1 MGDTAN
7 IYFWVTM
14 LSACVFAIII
24 CFMKY
29 DTPARAALAD
39 MTVKLRIFSLGFLF
53 FVLLTGPTEFDI
65 KSGLIAVC
73 IVWIA
78 VSIFTLISR
87 KFNPLKLPTA
97 MNIIFAILMF
107 LMSRVLK

>member
-29 DTPARAALAD
+29 DTSARAALAD
-39 MTVKLRIFSLGFLF
+39 MTVKLRFFSLGFLF
-53 FVLLTGPTEFDI
+53 FVLLTGPTKFDI

-107 LMSRVLK
+107 LLSRVLK

>member
-1 MGDTAN
+1 MGYTAN

-14 LSACVFAIII
+14 LFACVFAIII

-29 DTPARAALAD
+29 DTPARAAIAD
-39 MTVKLRIFSLGFLF
+39 MTVKLRFFSLGFLF
-53 FVLLTGPTEFDI
+53 FALLTGSTEYDI
-65 KSGLIAVC
+65 KSGLINIC

-78 VSIFTLISR
+78 VSILTLISR
-87 KFNPLKLPTA
+87 NFNPLKLPTA

-107 LMSRVLK
+107 LLSRVLK